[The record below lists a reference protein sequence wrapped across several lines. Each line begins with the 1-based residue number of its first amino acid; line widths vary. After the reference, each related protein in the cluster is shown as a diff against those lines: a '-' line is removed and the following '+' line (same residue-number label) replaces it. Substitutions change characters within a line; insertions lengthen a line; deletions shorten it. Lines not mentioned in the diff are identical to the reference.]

1 VTQKP
6 DPGIQALER
15 HLKALVTVLRSLQS
29 ETHTVAKALTDI
41 HGALVE
47 TNRGR
52 DRWAREIQTV
62 LASAKEPSE

>member
-6 DPGIQALER
+6 DPGTQALER
-15 HLKALVTVLRSLQS
+15 QARAAVTVLRSIQA
-29 ETHTVAKALTDI
+29 EAHAAAKALTDI

-47 TNRGR
+47 MNRAR

-62 LASAKEPSE
+62 LASAKGDTE

>member
-1 VTQKP
+1 MTQKP

-15 HLKALVTVLRSLQS
+15 HVKALVTVLRSIQAD
-29 ETHTVAKALTDI
+29 THAGAKALTDI
-41 HGALVE
+41 HSALVE

-62 LASAKEPSE
+62 LTSAKEQSE